1 VSYKGVTVKTL
12 LILRH
17 GKAQE
22 DAPKGDKARK
32 LVERGVSDSALM
44 GKLIKDMDLEIDG
57 IVSSD
62 AARAKQTAEIAAE
75 AAHFDGKIE
84 YDPDIYYSG
93 LDALLKAVRELP
105 DKWDR
110 VLLVGHNP
118 GFEELSAALAV
129 EGTEPPSLSTAGLAW
144 LVFEDAKKWKDVK
157 EDSGK
162 LRGVYRPKDYR
173 DGGS

>member
-1 VSYKGVTVKTL
+1 VKTL

-22 DAPKGDKARK
+22 DAPQGDKARK
-32 LVERGVSDSALM
+32 LVERGENDSALM
-44 GKLIKDMDLEIDG
+44 GKLIKKMDLKVDG

-75 AAHFDGKIE
+75 AAHFDGKIQL
-84 YDPDIYYSG
+84 DPDIYYSG
-93 LDALLKAVRELP
+93 LDTLLKVVRGLP
-105 DKWDR
+105 DKWDS

-118 GFEELSAALAV
+118 GFEELAAALA
-129 EGTEPPSLSTAGLAW
+129 EAGAEPPSLSTAGLAW

-157 EDSGK
+157 EGSGK

-173 DGGS
+173 DNGS

>member
-1 VSYKGVTVKTL
+1 MKTL

-22 DAPKGDKARK
+22 GAPRGDKARE
-32 LVERGVSDSALM
+32 LVERGKSDSALM
-44 GKLIKDMDLEIDG
+44 GRLIEKMDLHPDG

-62 AARAKQTAEIAAE
+62 AVRARQTAEIAAE

-84 YDPDIYYSG
+84 LDPDIYYSG
-93 LDALLKAVRELP
+93 LDSLLKVVQKLP
-105 DKWDR
+105 DKWDT

-118 GFEELSAALAV
+118 GFEEMSGALAE

-144 LVFEDAKKWKDVK
+144 LNFEKARKWKDVS
-157 EDSGK
+157 EGSGK

-173 DGGS
+173 DNGT